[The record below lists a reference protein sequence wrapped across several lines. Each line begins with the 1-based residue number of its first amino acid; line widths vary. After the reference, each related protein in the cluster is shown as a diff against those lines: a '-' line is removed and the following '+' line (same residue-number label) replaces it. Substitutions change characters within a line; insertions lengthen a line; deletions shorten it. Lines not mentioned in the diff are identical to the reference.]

1 MDLQIEGQKAQQ
13 VQAQQEVAV
22 LSKVEKIRIDQ
33 TQRAQALEREA
44 SVEEI
49 KVCSCHWMIQPC
61 QNPKSYILNPKP

>member
-22 LSKVEKIRIDQ
+22 LSKVEKIRLDQ

-44 SVEEI
+44 NVEEL
-49 KVCSCHWMIQPC
+49 KVCPCH
-61 QNPKSYILNPKP
+61 